1 MVNKWSNLRN
11 HEMLGKTVKCLVLS
25 LSEKDNTKY
34 MGYTENMKLV
44 NITSNKNITGKIVDV
59 SSMSDDIANDLIE
72 SAQIHLGGPNSSIT
86 NQDTMTYTLG
96 QDHKQSGVFMLGNRG
111 FKLSTGIMLLLLNFK
126 KQ

>member
-1 MVNKWSNLRN
+1 MAVS
-11 HEMLGKTVKCLVLS
+11 
-25 LSEKDNTKY
+25 KY
-34 MGYTENMKLV
+34 VREHQEERKIV
-44 NITSNKNITGKIVDV
+44 CKKTGKIVDV

-96 QDHKQSGVFMLGNRG
+96 QDYKQSGVFMLGNRG

>member
-1 MVNKWSNLRN
+1 MAVS
-11 HEMLGKTVKCLVLS
+11 
-25 LSEKDNTKY
+25 KY
-34 MGYTENMKLV
+34 VREHQEERKIV
-44 NITSNKNITGKIVDV
+44 CKKTGKIVDV